1 MPAPPQVAVG
11 FARENER
18 MEMAGEM
25 MDGALEG
32 ALDTEELED
41 ETDDVMNQV
50 RPWHGLG
57 AAGAGS
63 II

>member
-1 MPAPPQVAVG
+1 
-11 FARENER
+11 